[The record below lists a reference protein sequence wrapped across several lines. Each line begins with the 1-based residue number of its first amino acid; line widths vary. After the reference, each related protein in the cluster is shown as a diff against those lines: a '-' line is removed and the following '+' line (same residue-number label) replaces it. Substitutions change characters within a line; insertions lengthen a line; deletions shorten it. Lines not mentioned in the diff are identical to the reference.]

1 MNTKEMNVSEVN
13 AVQATINHQNL
24 LNRFNYLTKDMD
36 DWKMPIKA
44 VIPIKHLNEYR
55 EACEYFTG
63 TELYVVSQV
72 ENEPYFN
79 VAAKGYYM
87 MGE

>member
-1 MNTKEMNVSEVN
+1 MTKEMTMEEIAMTASEIDKVN
-13 AVQATINHQNL
+13 KMKL
-24 LNRFNYLTKDMD
+24 FNYLTKDME

-44 VIPIKHLNEYR
+44 TIPVNHFKEYC

-63 TELYVVSQV
+63 TELYQTYC
-72 ENEPYFN
+72 NGDGTMN

>member
-1 MNTKEMNVSEVN
+1 MSKEMTQSEMIA
-13 AVQATINHQNL
+13 AVTEVEVANKKIL
-24 LNRFNYLTKDMD
+24 FNYLTKDMD

-44 VIPIKHLNEYR
+44 TIPVKDFYAYAD
-55 EACEYFTG
+55 ACAWFTG
-63 TELYVVSQV
+63 TELYQTYC
-72 ENEPYFN
+72 NGDGTMN

>member
-1 MNTKEMNVSEVN
+1 MSTKEMNASEVN

-44 VIPIKHLNEYR
+44 TIPVKHFKEYC
-55 EACEYFTG
+55 EACIHFTG
-63 TELYVVSQV
+63 TELYQTYC
-72 ENEPYFN
+72 NGDGTMN

>member
-1 MNTKEMNVSEVN
+1 MTKEMTATEVN
-13 AVQATINHQNL
+13 AVTATINHQNL
-24 LNRFNYLTKDMD
+24 LNRFNYLTDGMD

-44 VIPIKHLNEYR
+44 TIPVKYFKEYC

-63 TELYVVSQV
+63 TELYQTYC
-72 ENEPYFN
+72 NGDGTMN

>member
-1 MNTKEMNVSEVN
+1 MTKEMTMEEIAMTASEIDKVN
-13 AVQATINHQNL
+13 KMKL
-24 LNRFNYLTKDMD
+24 FNYLTKDME

-44 VIPIKHLNEYR
+44 TIPVKHFKEYC

-63 TELYVVSQV
+63 TELYQTYC
-72 ENEPYFN
+72 NGDGTMN